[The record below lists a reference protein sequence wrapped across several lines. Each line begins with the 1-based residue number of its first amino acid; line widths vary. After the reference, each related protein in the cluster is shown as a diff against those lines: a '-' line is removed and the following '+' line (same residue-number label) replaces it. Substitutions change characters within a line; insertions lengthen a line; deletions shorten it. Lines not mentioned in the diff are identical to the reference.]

1 MGKKF
6 VSTSDKE
13 TAEKLRAEG
22 FQEIPSDKQGK
33 YLFINEGKAN
43 FSNDKVSFTNKM
55 CI

>member
-33 YLFINEGKAN
+33 FLFINDGKAN